1 MSDYEGIISAV
12 GTGSN
17 KAKQLAAQLIPRFF
31 KFFPNLSGRAVDA
44 HFDLVEMD
52 DIAVGLVS
60 SFFFV
65 LFLLGV
71 ILNECI
77 FLRSRYN

>member
-1 MSDYEGIISAV
+1 MSEYEGIISAV

-52 DIAVGLVS
+52 DIAVS
-60 SFFFV
+60 FV
-65 LFLLGV
+65 LFCFVLF
-71 ILNECI
+71 C
-77 FLRSRYN
+77 FFFSFTHCSSK